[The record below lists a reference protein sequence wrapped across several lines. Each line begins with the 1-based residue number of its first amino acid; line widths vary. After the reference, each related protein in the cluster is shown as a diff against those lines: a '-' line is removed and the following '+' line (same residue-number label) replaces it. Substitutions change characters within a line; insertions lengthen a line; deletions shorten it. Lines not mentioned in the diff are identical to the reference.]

1 MDYVVYVY
9 DSFDGASPGNLM
21 DSVSGSTYSSGWITV
36 SIDSVAV
43 ASGQEFFVSIK
54 FINET
59 YAFCFDNTGELSG
72 RSYLSG
78 DGVNYDNML
87 SAYGDANIR
96 AKVSSDAFVG
106 VEPVAVVPNEIML
119 FPNYPNPFNPE
130 TTFSFNIGFLHET
143 SLRIYDIQ
151 GRLIET
157 LVDDKIS
164 PGFHTMTWNASEVA
178 TGVYFV
184 KLISGDKIK
193 TRKIMV
199 LK

>member
-1 MDYVVYVY
+1 M
-9 DSFDGASPGNLM
+9 
-21 DSVSGSTYSSGWITV
+21 
-36 SIDSVAV
+36 
-43 ASGQEFFVSIK
+43 SIK
-54 FINET
+54 FINEPN
-59 YAFCFDNTGELSG
+59 AFCFDNTGELSG

-96 AKVSSDAFVG
+96 AKISTDAFVG
-106 VEPVAVVPNEIML
+106 IEPVAAVPNDIIL

-130 TTFSFNIGFLHET
+130 TTFSFNIGSLKQT

-157 LVDDKIS
+157 LVQGKIN

-184 KLISGDKIK
+184 KLISGEKIK

>member
-1 MDYVVYVY
+1 
-9 DSFDGASPGNLM
+9 
-21 DSVSGSTYSSGWITV
+21 
-36 SIDSVAV
+36 
-43 ASGQEFFVSIK
+43 VSIK
-54 FINET
+54 FINEPN
-59 YAFCFDNTGELSG
+59 AFCFDNTGQPSG

-78 DGVNYDNML
+78 DGAIYYNYDNVGL
-87 SAYGDANIR
+87 ADSVDANIR
-96 AKVSSDAFVG
+96 AKISTDAFVG
-106 VEPVAVVPNEIML
+106 IEPVAAVPSDIIL
-119 FPNYPNPFNPE
+119 FPNFPNPFNPE
-130 TTFSFNIGFLHET
+130 TTFSFNIGSLQQT

-157 LVDDKIS
+157 LVQDKIN